1 MAIMIPSVIDRDHV
15 SGGEITLFDLF
26 QELPGDFY
34 IFHSV
39 PWQQKQYGTRARVQT
54 GEADFLVFVPNRGL
68 ICFEVKDG
76 DIAFTR
82 DQGWLQINRSSRES
96 KPINPFYQAERS
108 QYYFLDILKQKF
120 GGLPPFFVGS
130 AVWFTSIENRNIPA
144 GLPHGSHRDIIL
156 TADDMA
162 NATSIEMGLHRILNY
177 YGAPRLE
184 NPQDYLQKTLDA
196 LMPELQIFASPKALL
211 SETTRVFHRM
221 TYEQNSLLDYIEEQ
235 QVATI
240 KGIAGTG
247 KTILAVEKAK
257 RLSKDGQV
265 LFLCFN
271 TFLRTHLEKTYAQ
284 DGITFTNLDSLLV
297 QLSGSPLPLERHNP
311 GEKDNQILEMLINW
325 DLYNL
330 PFKHF
335 VIDEGQDFLED
346 HLLAIQEI
354 AQQMDGCFYVFFDAH
369 QFVQGREFPEWLKNA
384 DCRLVLSRNCRNT
397 KEIALTSTKPMNIQE
412 RELRLLQDNIP
423 NTGKPSI
430 MFIENPAE
438 AKRSL
443 LKLIQEKMDKGL
455 SLEQIVVLT
464 TGSTENSM
472 LNPGDF
478 CLAPGIQLNL
488 QPSQGKVFFT
498 TIRKFKGLEAEA
510 VILLD
515 VGVQTFS
522 SEAQRRAF
530 YVGAS
535 RAKIWLDILITTK
548 DTQEMNLL
556 ANAMTGE
563 TIAANR
569 SKFAIANWLQVVVR
583 Q

>member
-1 MAIMIPSVIDRDHV
+1 
-15 SGGEITLFDLF
+15 
-26 QELPGDFY
+26 
-34 IFHSV
+34 
-39 PWQQKQYGTRARVQT
+39 
-54 GEADFLVFVPNRGL
+54 
-68 ICFEVKDG
+68 
-76 DIAFTR
+76 
-82 DQGWLQINRSSRES
+82 
-96 KPINPFYQAERS
+96 
-108 QYYFLDILKQKF
+108 
-120 GGLPPFFVGS
+120 
-130 AVWFTSIENRNIPA
+130 
-144 GLPHGSHRDIIL
+144 
-156 TADDMA
+156 
-162 NATSIEMGLHRILNY
+162 
-177 YGAPRLE
+177 
-184 NPQDYLQKTLDA
+184 
-196 LMPELQIFASPKALL
+196 
-211 SETTRVFHRM
+211 
-221 TYEQNSLLDYIEEQ
+221 
-235 QVATI
+235 
-240 KGIAGTG
+240 
-247 KTILAVEKAK
+247 
-257 RLSKDGQV
+257 
-265 LFLCFN
+265 
-271 TFLRTHLEKTYAQ
+271 
-284 DGITFTNLDSLLV
+284 
-297 QLSGSPLPLERHNP
+297 LPLERYNP

-412 RELRLLQDNIP
+412 RELRLLRDNIP
-423 NTGKPSI
+423 NTGKPGI

-478 CLAPGIQLNL
+478 RLAPGIQLSL
-488 QPSQGKVFFT
+488 QPSQGKVFFS

-522 SEAQRRAF
+522 NEAQRRAF